1 MTLTGEASTSDSGVF
16 ESRRRSGGAVRQSFL
31 LSGVVVA
38 ITLLAAAIP
47 AGAENRRVRLTMEA
61 FGISSQGPQHPRCAL
76 SEELTPGVKRTSWI
90 TIGEARPDQHT
101 GIHVTEVVVRCGE
114 GAVPKRATSSVPMDS
129 PYLKAA
135 VTLYTFPYGE
145 RLLGVDIVASGGTL
159 TTFSTAGAPEYKE
172 FTFRRQ
178 VFVED
183 GFRAGGEVFVPALPL
198 SAENREKLGL
208 QDALLKL
215 VVIPAA
221 DGGAAYGTL
230 SVTSDM
236 VGAHLFLDGGRVGE
250 VPASGTV
257 RLTNVRAGAREL
269 GVKDASG
276 REVRRRVEVVKRR
289 TLPVTLQLAAPA
301 FAASYRLIPLG
312 KNPEGYEHF
321 RRERDGAVVVTIP
334 AGEFLMGNKNSE
346 RTPMEHL
353 VELSEFLFDM
363 SPVTWAQYIEFAAA
377 TETPLPP
384 DDPYWGIQFDHPVS
398 YVTWEEASAYCD
410 WVGGRLPTEAEREKA
425 ARGTDGRK
433 YPWGNEDPD
442 PERAVFRH
450 PWGGVAT
457 EPVGTHRKGDSPY
470 GLMDMGGN
478 VWEWVS
484 DWYDEKYYEVSP
496 KKDPKGP
503 PAGRAKVVR
512 GGSWDSRP
520 AVTSASV
527 RNWGYRGYR
536 EGDFGFRCA
545 MSPRPSPSHKR

>member
-1 MTLTGEASTSDSGVF
+1 MRD
-16 ESRRRSGGAVRQSFL
+16 SFL
-31 LSGVVVA
+31 LIVVIAA
-38 ITLLAAAIP
+38 ITHP
-47 AGAENRRVRLTMEA
+47 AVAVPVEAENRRVHLTMEA
-61 FGISSQGPQHPRCAL
+61 LGISSVGPQSPRCAVSDEL
-76 SEELTPGVKRTSWI
+76 SPGVKAGWWI
-90 TIGEARPDQHT
+90 TIGEASPDQQGGVHIT
-101 GIHVTEVVVRCGE
+101 DVVVRCGA
-114 GAVPKRATSSVPMDS
+114 GAVPKGATSGVPTS
-129 PYLKAA
+129 NPYFQAG
-135 VTLYTFPYGE
+135 VTLYTFPFGE

-159 TTFSTAGAPEYKE
+159 AAFDSAGAPKYKE

-183 GFRAGGEVFVPALPL
+183 GFRAGGEVFLPALPL
-198 SAENREKLGL
+198 SAENLEKLVL
-208 QDALLKL
+208 QDALLRI
-215 VVIPAA
+215 VANPA
-221 DGGAAYGTL
+221 GESGAAYGTL

-236 VGAHLFLDGGRVGE
+236 IGADLFLDGGRVGRI
-250 VPASGTV
+250 PANGNV
-257 RLTNVRAGAREL
+257 RLTNVRAGERE
-269 GVKDASG
+269 VRAKDASG
-276 REVRRRVEVVKRR
+276 REVRTRVEVVKRR
-289 TLPVTLQLAAPA
+289 TLPVALRLAAPA
-301 FAASYRLIPLG
+301 STDFYRLAPLG
-312 KNPEGYEHF
+312 KNPQGYEHF
-321 RRERDGAVVVTIP
+321 RRERDGAIVVTIP

-346 RTPMEHL
+346 RTPIEHH

-363 SPVTWAQYIEFAAA
+363 SPVTWAQYIRFAEAS
-377 TETPLPP
+377 ETPLPP

-433 YPWGNEDPD
+433 YPWGNEEPD

-450 PWGGVAT
+450 AWGGIAT

-503 PAGRAKVVR
+503 ATGRAKVVR

-545 MSPRPSPSHKR
+545 MTPRRPAGQRQ